1 MTDAFATMHETAT
14 AADKAQ
20 LAAERLRA
28 REGRMRRYADKLASQ
43 ADEAEALALA
53 ASRAFELAARR
64 AIASTNPA

>member
-1 MTDAFATMHETAT
+1 
-14 AADKAQ
+14 
-20 LAAERLRA
+20 
-28 REGRMRRYADKLASQ
+28 MRRYADKLASQ